1 MRKWSRPKVTNN
13 VGCLGMDVGGGVAEG
28 QTHFPEQRQEGFQGW
43 PILLNKHDRKIN
55 INSSKKS
62 PGHKINITSSS
73 CWSKIQYFF
82 YMGKCK
88 SYYFPSSISTIWIW
102 SKAAPCNNKSSSL
115 DFDKMWSSFPP
126 THPWQIWIW
135 RWSLQRQIFVFAP
148 TFQSYVGSSQHCS
161 RVFNYQYWHYLL
173 LNILMELCVDALTI
187 HPFWN
192 NHPLPPHT
200 STQLT
205 FDESPLVWP

>member
-1 MRKWSRPKVTNN
+1 MIHLSGSCLTFPTYLRNNWFSQSVWLNLTDYQILCEARMRKWSRPKVKNN

-126 THPWQIWIW
+126 THP
-135 RWSLQRQIFVFAP
+135 
-148 TFQSYVGSSQHCS
+148 
-161 RVFNYQYWHYLL
+161 
-173 LNILMELCVDALTI
+173 
-187 HPFWN
+187 
-192 NHPLPPHT
+192 
-200 STQLT
+200 
-205 FDESPLVWP
+205 

>member
-1 MRKWSRPKVTNN
+1 
-13 VGCLGMDVGGGVAEG
+13 MDVGGGVAEG

-73 CWSKIQYFF
+73 SWSKIQYFF

-102 SKAAPCNNKSSSL
+102 SKAAPCNNKYSSL

-126 THPWQIWIW
+126 PPQANMDLEVVGAKTNICLRTHFPILCWQQSTLLAGFQFSILALSAFKLSRPSRNTTFSLSWPWM
-135 RWSLQRQIFVFAP
+135 P
-148 TFQSYVGSSQHCS
+148 
-161 RVFNYQYWHYLL
+161 
-173 LNILMELCVDALTI
+173 
-187 HPFWN
+187 
-192 NHPLPPHT
+192 
-200 STQLT
+200 T